1 MLQEP
6 KLPVLT
12 PLLCRHN
19 AGRPGARVGAT
30 IRGALVWVLLGM
42 AALGTLTRLKRLQH
56 QREFANWHKEHTTD
70 NNMQKRIDKEMGDIQ
85 YNRDVERVEELKAD
99 KRANELKDEGCVF
112 FVFTPSVGF

>member
-1 MLQEP
+1 MLQKQ

-12 PLLCRHN
+12 PLC
-19 AGRPGARVGAT
+19 AGIMLDGPEPVCAT

-42 AALGTLTRLKRLQH
+42 AALGTLMLLWHLQH

-112 FVFTPSVGF
+112 FVFAPSVGF